1 MQCHHHCMLIKDG
14 NGTSRTGT
22 NTSLMWSWVIYG
34 SPLSV
39 VTCTCRFYSDEAS
52 VDMPW
57 VTYSSSL
64 HYWQPLHMAGC
75 QCGQSSG
82 DIFTL
87 TWIESLWEMWVDCT
101 CFLWSLYPHCSF
113 TLLCLVFH
121 NLWQVVALWMV
132 CGHLALQVYSMT
144 TSGWEHV
151 IKGVNLKIGD
161 SRSGSEIQLNQFE
174 SVLRLRDARVMNP
187 ENNGEVLSH

>member
-1 MQCHHHCMLIKDG
+1 MRAEGWRTRKVEASSENLHEHTSTMNAMPLCHCMLIKDG
-14 NGTSRTGT
+14 NGDKQNRLKHFSHMILTDIWFTIECDHMHLQVLFRWSIYTSSKSFCVLT
-22 NTSLMWSWVIYG
+22 I
-34 SPLSV
+34 
-39 VTCTCRFYSDEAS
+39 
-52 VDMPW
+52 DMPC

-87 TWIESLWEMWVDCT
+87 TWIESLWERWVDCT

-121 NLWQVVALWMV
+121 NLWLRSWLYEWSVVTWHCRCTV
-132 CGHLALQVYSMT
+132 
-144 TSGWEHV
+144 W
-151 IKGVNLKIGD
+151 
-161 SRSGSEIQLNQFE
+161 
-174 SVLRLRDARVMNP
+174 RLP
-187 ENNGEVLSH
+187 GEDRL